1 MQLTIVDLIA
11 LIIHQGKVVT
21 GIAEQVMLGNAER
34 IRDPK
39 AALTEATIKL
49 NELVDA
55 FNKSMDALVEKNK
68 AGEATPAQNGAQAN

>member
-55 FNKSMDALVEKNK
+55 FNK